1 MSKIIHN
8 LQNIELDS
16 LKKLGEVTK
25 YLNEHPMLRS
35 FLISTGLIVTSKLI
49 KLIKN
54 RIRNNTILEIDFTN
68 TIDTSDVDI
77 SPIEKLL
84 DPNIISFRSLL
95 DAIEKAA
102 NDKRVIGLIVRLSG
116 ENQFSLA
123 NIQEFRNAISFFK
136 SKGKRTVAFTDSF
149 CEAGSGIGRYY
160 MASIFHDVYMAPS
173 GTLNLINTQYDFAF
187 IKKTLEKLNIVPD
200 TITRK
205 EYKNALSGL
214 VNEHLTE
221 PEKESMNAIFK
232 SLYEQIIED
241 IAKDRSLTK
250 ERVNEL
256 FESGPFSSDK
266 ALVNKLVDSTLY
278 GDEVYTTTYEKLETT
293 KKNSNLLY
301 AHKYNAKTKP
311 LYGKKFGRSQQG
323 VIALINAEGTIHQ
336 GTSAN
341 KYNGGP
347 SIGSDSLVLAIRS
360 ATLDKDVKAI
370 VIRVNSGGG
379 SYIASDMVHHEI
391 EASKKAG
398 KKIVISMGTYCASG
412 GYFFACNADKI
423 VALGATLTGSI
434 GVLTAKFNL
443 KGMWEEKVHVKFDAL
458 HLNPDGATDNS
469 TYFSSLHNYT
479 EKQLAEV
486 NSYMDFIYEDFTS
499 KVSKGRRLTRDQVE
513 EIARGRVWTGAQALK
528 LSLVDKLGGLKEA
541 IEVAKELVGIASNV
555 QPHVVTYPKETVLSQ
570 LVASSANNSQ
580 DLERRGTPAQASITH
595 SVGVSTSI
603 FTKFSTLTKLI
614 LLPNNSIS
622 SIANTLINNQ
632 KNSNILS
639 MNQSSLIS
647 SSF

>member
-1 MSKIIHN
+1 MSKIIQN
-8 LQNIELDS
+8 LQNMEIDS
-16 LKKLGEVTK
+16 LKKLGEVAK
-25 YLNEHPMLRS
+25 YLNQHPMLRS
-35 FLISTGLIVTSKLI
+35 FLISTGFIVTSKLI

-54 RIRNNTILEIDFTN
+54 RIKNNTILEIDFTN
-68 TIDTSDVDI
+68 TIDSSDVDI

-95 DAIEKAA
+95 DAIEKGA
-102 NDKRVIGLIVRLSG
+102 NDKKVIGLVVRLSG
-116 ENQFSLA
+116 DNHFSLA
-123 NIQEFRNAISFFK
+123 NIQEFRNAVSYFK

-160 MASIFHDVYMAPS
+160 MASVFHDIYMAPS

-200 TITRK
+200 AITRK
-205 EYKNALSGL
+205 EYKNALNGL
-214 VNEHLTE
+214 INEKLTE

-278 GDEVYTTTYEKLETT
+278 SDEVYTTTYEKLDTT
-293 KKNSNLLY
+293 KSKANLLY
-301 AHKYNAKTKP
+301 AHKYNTKTKP
-311 LYGKKFGRSQQG
+311 LYGKKIGRSQG
-323 VIALINAEGTIHQ
+323 IIALINAEGTIHQ
-336 GTSAN
+336 GTNNN

-370 VIRVNSGGG
+370 VLRVNSGGG

-412 GYFFACNADKI
+412 GYFLACNADKI

-443 KGMWEEKVHVKFDAL
+443 KGLWEEKAHVKFDAL

-469 TYFSSLHNYT
+469 TYFSSLHNYS

-513 EIARGRVWTGAQALK
+513 EVARGRVWTGAQAFK
-528 LSLVDKLGGLKEA
+528 LSLVDKIGGLKEA

-555 QPHVVTYPKETVLSQ
+555 QPHVVVYPKESVLSQ
-570 LVASSANNSQ
+570 LMGSSANNSQ
-580 DLERRGTPAQASITH
+580 DLERRGTPAQVSITH
-595 SVGVSTSI
+595 SVGISTSI
-603 FTKFSTLTKLI
+603 YSKFTSLTKLI
-614 LLPNNSIS
+614 LLPNNSVS
-622 SIANTLINNQ
+622 SIFNTIINNQ
-632 KNSNILS
+632 TNSNTLS